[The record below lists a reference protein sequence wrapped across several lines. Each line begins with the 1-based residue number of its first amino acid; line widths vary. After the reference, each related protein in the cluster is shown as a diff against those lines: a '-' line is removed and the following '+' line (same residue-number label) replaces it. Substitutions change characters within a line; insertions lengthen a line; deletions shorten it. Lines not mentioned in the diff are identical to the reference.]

1 MQILK
6 LQSYLNLNVL
16 TEFKFHVLSDALDS
30 KNDELNFY
38 LKDNVNKKID
48 LLKKINS
55 VIQTHMNFL

>member
-16 TEFKFHVLSDALDS
+16 TEFKFHVLSDALDF
-30 KNDELNFY
+30 KNDDLNFY

-48 LLKKINS
+48 LLKKTNI
-55 VIQTHMNFL
+55 VIQTHMNLL